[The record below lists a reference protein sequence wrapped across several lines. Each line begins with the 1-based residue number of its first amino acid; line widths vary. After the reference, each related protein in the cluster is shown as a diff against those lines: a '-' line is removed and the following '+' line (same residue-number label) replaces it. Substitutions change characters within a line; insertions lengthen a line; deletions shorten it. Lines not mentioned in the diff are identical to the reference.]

1 MKIRF
6 IAGQFIG
13 HVKEQALEL
22 AIIAFGFVL
31 LLISQA
37 SFPVLIVYLGVA
49 SALLCRKICVF
60 RKSHR
65 LNSQQRLQ
73 TQELQNE
80 DFKQFLREFV
90 SVVDEYLSNSNKD
103 LHSIEGLVNGSVTEL
118 ASSFKNLNKSCAE
131 EQNLIVELTSK
142 LDSLVNTEGSDCL
155 SLEDVVLSTK
165 EVLSN
170 LINFIVDMSKGSVLI
185 VERIDDVNI
194 YMEEMYDSLKGIRNI
209 SDQTN
214 LLALNASIEAARA
227 GEAGRGFS
235 VVADEIRKLANT
247 TNAMSDAIS
256 KSVIASR
263 GEIQNS
269 RKIIEQYASKDISD
283 ALDLNQKVVAMMSEL
298 RGFNGMLSD
307 TLHNVANLNT
317 EIENNVSKAVQALQF
332 EDLVAQRLAQTAR
345 ASEQFQCFVGSVYSQ
360 SSIQDCVQCGDIC
373 NLESC
378 FSGLHNKILALRKEL
393 MQQIH
398 RPVTQMSMQEG
409 DIELF

>member
-1 MKIRF
+1 MKMGI
-6 IAGQFIG
+6 ITGQLIKQ
-13 HVKEQALEL
+13 VKGQALEL
-22 AIIAFGFVL
+22 SIIAVGLVL
-31 LLISQA
+31 LYFAQA
-37 SFPVLIVYLGVA
+37 SYSIMLVYIGAV
-49 SALLCRKICVF
+49 SAMFCRKVCVF
-60 RKSHR
+60 RKSR
-65 LNSQQRLQ
+65 KLDSQLRQKGLQ
-73 TQELQNE
+73 IRND
-80 DFKQFLREFV
+80 DFKHFLREFV
-90 SVVDEYLSNSNKD
+90 SVVDEYLLSTNKD

-118 ASSFKNLNKSCAE
+118 ASSFKSLNKNCAE

-142 LDSLVNTEGSDCL
+142 LDSLVNTEGSDSL

-194 YMEEMYDSLKGIRNI
+194 HMEEMYNSLKGIRNI

-247 TNAMSDAIS
+247 TNTMSDAIS

-283 ALDLNQKVVAMMSEL
+283 ALELNQKVIAMMSEL
-298 RGFNGMLSD
+298 RGFNCLLSD
-307 TLHNVANLNT
+307 TLHDVSKLNMD
-317 EIENNVSKAVQALQF
+317 IENNVSKAVQALQF

-360 SSIQDCVQCGDIC
+360 SSMRNCNQCDEFC
-373 NLESC
+373 ESQSC
-378 FSGLHNKILALRKEL
+378 FTGLHDKILALRSDL

-398 RPVTQMSMQEG
+398 RPVTQTSMDEG
-409 DIELF
+409 EIELF